1 MPNPNTLE
9 WLHYQD
15 IQIPDVVLRQ
25 QFRQYMETG
34 QYAEALAILS
44 NNGNQLK
51 GKAYIA
57 DTINKIISGV
67 INLQERYNTGVTVY
81 LSDLA
86 IQYNVLID
94 NLRKRGNWQSN
105 IQYTPY
111 NFVIYDENI
120 YMCFQKPP
128 LGTLPTDTTYWLF
141 LGLRGSVG
149 VPGTNVNMRYNWD
162 AGTPYELNDL
172 VVYNGNIYCAKN
184 ANTNVVPTDS
194 NTWVLFLAVGEGKI
208 NVGVTPPEKPARDMI
223 WFQTQSDPNTATT
236 NDPIIGIF
244 KKYNKDTES
253 WDDMY
258 PETLFTLI
266 ENTENFLQS
275 LNQIET
281 NISWKEWDE
290 NLEFSYTI
298 DTSNVSNISIFPG
311 QGMFNPSFPSGVR
324 ELMYYYYNY
333 LSLKEINENGIV
345 FKIGIRPTLGY
356 IPICIQLQ

>member
-15 IQIPDVVLRQ
+15 IQIPDAVLRQ

-51 GKAYIA
+51 GKAYIS

-67 INLQERYNTGVTVY
+67 VNLQERYNTGVTVY

-111 NFVIYDENI
+111 NFVVYDENI

-141 LGLRGSVG
+141 LGLRGNVG
-149 VPGTNVNMRYNWD
+149 TPGTNVNMRYDWN

-184 ANTNVVPTDS
+184 ANTNVVPTNS
-194 NTWVLFLAVGEGKI
+194 NTWFLFLAVGEGKI
-208 NVGVTPPEKPARDMI
+208 NVGVNPPEKPARDMI
-223 WFQTQSDPNTATT
+223 WFQTQSDPDSATT
-236 NDPIIGIF
+236 ANPIIGTF
-244 KKYNKDTES
+244 KRYNRDTEQ

-258 PETLFTLI
+258 PNVLFTWIDGAGSYAPIKRNNDMTIAVADWQNNEWTYTNPAITANSVI
-266 ENTENFLQS
+266 EVWPNNLSAVQYILYNNLSIVVNTGS
-275 LNQIET
+275 LTLTSSITPTVELP
-281 NISWKEWDE
+281 I
-290 NLEFSYTI
+290 TI
-298 DTSNVSNISIFPG
+298 T
-311 QGMFNPSFPSGVR
+311 
-324 ELMYYYYNY
+324 
-333 LSLKEINENGIV
+333 
-345 FKIGIRPTLGY
+345 
-356 IPICIQLQ
+356 IQ

>member
-67 INLQERYNTGVTVY
+67 VNLQERYNTGVTVY

-111 NFVIYDENI
+111 NFVVYDENI

-149 VPGTNVNMRYNWD
+149 VPGTNVSMRYDWN

-184 ANTNVVPTDS
+184 ANTNVVPTDL
-194 NTWVLFLAVGEGKI
+194 NTWVLFLATSEGKI
-208 NVGVTPPEKPARDMI
+208 NVGVNPPEKPVRDMV
-223 WFQTQSDPNTATT
+223 WFQTQSDPDSATT
-236 NDPIIGIF
+236 ANPIIGTF
-244 KKYNKDTES
+244 KRYNRDTGQ

-258 PETLFTLI
+258 PNVLFTWIDGAGSYAPIKRNNNMTIAVADWQNNEWTYTNPAITANSVI
-266 ENTENFLQS
+266 EVWPNNLSAVQYTLYNNLSIVVNTGS
-275 LNQIET
+275 LTLTSSTTPTVELPI
-281 NISWKEWDE
+281 
-290 NLEFSYTI
+290 TI
-298 DTSNVSNISIFPG
+298 T
-311 QGMFNPSFPSGVR
+311 
-324 ELMYYYYNY
+324 
-333 LSLKEINENGIV
+333 
-345 FKIGIRPTLGY
+345 
-356 IPICIQLQ
+356 IQ